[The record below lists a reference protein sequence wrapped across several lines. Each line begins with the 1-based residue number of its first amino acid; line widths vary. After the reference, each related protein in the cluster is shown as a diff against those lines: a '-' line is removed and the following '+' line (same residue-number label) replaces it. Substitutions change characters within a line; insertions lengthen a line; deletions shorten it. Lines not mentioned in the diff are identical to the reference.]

1 MGASPLRRRELLVRA
16 GGLGLAALMADA
28 LPIARALAQTPLPAV
43 DPDGT
48 LQAFADTIVP
58 GRKVERTESGA
69 AIHPQAIA
77 GADRLPGAVETDA
90 LALFKH
96 PKTGFD
102 ALEPAFLADLTARG
116 GGRPFLTLSFDERT
130 AVCAAGLSFDNP
142 GRVLWEAAAAVP
154 FTAFCAAA
162 VNDHQTAAKA
172 AGYRV
177 MGLPG
182 RSNGY
187 SARRASY
194 GRRLARERT
203 RKGYLA

>member
-1 MGASPLRRRELLVRA
+1 MGHELRRRELLARA
-16 GGLGLAALMADA
+16 GALGLTALVADA
-28 LPIARALAQTPLPAV
+28 LPLARAMAQSPLPAV

-48 LQAFADTIVP
+48 LQAFADTMVP
-58 GRKVERTESGA
+58 GRKVATTESGA

-90 LALFKH
+90 LALYHH

-102 ALEPAFLADLTARG
+102 ALEPAFLADLTARAQ
-116 GGRPFLTLSFDERT
+116 GRAFLTLSFADRT
-130 AVCAAGLSFDNP
+130 EVCKQGLSFDNP
-142 GRVLWEAAAAVP
+142 NRVLWEAAAAVP

-162 VNDHQTAAKA
+162 LSEEQVAAKA

-182 RSNGY
+182 RSDGY
-187 SARRASY
+187 SPRRASY
-194 GRRLARERT
+194 RRRLATERT
-203 RKGYLA
+203 KNGSLP

>member
-1 MGASPLRRRELLVRA
+1 MGATLRRRELLVRA
-16 GGLGLAALMADA
+16 GGLGLAALMAEA
-28 LPIARALAQTPLPAV
+28 LPIARALGQTPLPAI

-48 LQAFADTIVP
+48 LQAFADTILP

-69 AIHPQAIA
+69 PIHPQAIA
-77 GADRLPGAVETDA
+77 GVDRLPGAVETDA
-90 LALFKH
+90 LALYHH

-102 ALEPAFLADLTARG
+102 ALQPAFLADLTARA
-116 GGRPFLTLSFDERT
+116 GGRPFLTLGFAERT
-130 AVCAAGLSFDNP
+130 AACLSGLSHDNP
-142 GRVLWEAAAAVP
+142 SRVLWEAAAAVP

-162 VNDHQTAAKA
+162 LSEEQTAAKA

-182 RSNGY
+182 RSDGY

-194 GRRLARERT
+194 GRRLSRERT
-203 RKGYLA
+203 AKGYLP

>member
-1 MGASPLRRRELLVRA
+1 MEQGLRRRELLVRA
-16 GGLGLAALMADA
+16 GGLGLAALVADA
-28 LPIARALAQTPLPAV
+28 LPIARALAQEPSVPI

-58 GRKVERTESGA
+58 GRKVARTESGA
-69 AIHPQAIA
+69 AVHPQAIA
-77 GADRLPGAVETDA
+77 GVDRLPGAVETDA
-90 LALFKH
+90 LALYHH

-102 ALEPAFLADLTARG
+102 ALEPAFLADLIARA
-116 GGRPFLTLSFDERT
+116 GGRPFLTLPFAERT
-130 AVCAAGLSFDNP
+130 AVCRAGLAFGTP
-142 GRVLWEAAAAVP
+142 TRVLWEAAAAVP

-162 VNDHQTAAKA
+162 VNEAQVAAKA

-182 RSNGY
+182 RSDGY
-187 SARRASY
+187 SAERASY

-203 RKGYLA
+203 RNGSLT